1 MLGWLVC
8 FFHILFFSLL
18 FSFAFVARCVYTF
31 VFIVF
36 LLHFQFPFSLL
47 IFKRLE
53 KLKWRAHF
61 IEDVV
66 QLFCCCCCCWNFIL
80 SHNYLYPLGGVVI
93 WNFFFRNL
101 LDVYRFRKFEKKKK
115 WISRCEKPKVQAENF
130 YFFPSNN
137 SCDLSG
143 SFLSKF
149 KRNKSFSSTLPKQAI
164 IEPRRKCFDKKFLFF
179 PHRFFYLK
187 QPSFCFF
194 FLNCQTK

>member
-101 LDVYRFRKFEKKKK
+101 LDVYRFRKFEKKKNEFPAVK
-115 WISRCEKPKVQAENF
+115 NQRCKRKTFIFFLQIILVISQDPSCQNLKETSPSPQLYRNKPS
-130 YFFPSNN
+130 SN
-137 SCDLSG
+137 LVG
-143 SFLSKF
+143 SVSI
-149 KRNKSFSSTLPKQAI
+149 KSFS
-164 IEPRRKCFDKKFLFF
+164 FF
-179 PHRFFYLK
+179 HTVF
-187 QPSFCFF
+187 SI
-194 FLNCQTK
+194 